1 MGLATPLSK
10 TPAFRHSFAHQ
21 ATPWAPLKR
30 TPTRLPIA
38 MTDAELTVPSLDD
51 GDAAEYDET
60 AKKIPHYALPNVA
73 AILPDF
79 SNVEQETIMQAFRT
93 GNCAQ
98 AHIHTCPTLL
108 NSRTVAATVTRPQ
121 HPLCSIW

>member
-1 MGLATPLSK
+1 MAE
-10 TPAFRHSFAHQ
+10 
-21 ATPWAPLKR
+21 
-30 TPTRLPIA
+30 
-38 MTDAELTVPSLDD
+38 AELTVPSLDG
-51 GDAAEYDET
+51 GDVTDYDET

-98 AHIHTCPTLL
+98 FGRNYSVVNSPASSTAMPPIMTEHLL
-108 NSRTVAATVTRPQ
+108 CGQILTYKLFQ
-121 HPLCSIW
+121 IK

>member
-1 MGLATPLSK
+1 
-10 TPAFRHSFAHQ
+10 
-21 ATPWAPLKR
+21 
-30 TPTRLPIA
+30 
-38 MTDAELTVPSLDD
+38 MTEAELTVPSLDG
-51 GDAAEYDET
+51 GDVNDYDET

-98 AHIHTCPTLL
+98 
-108 NSRTVAATVTRPQ
+108 SQPQ
-121 HPLCSIW
+121 VLCDFNRASTSMPPIQTEH